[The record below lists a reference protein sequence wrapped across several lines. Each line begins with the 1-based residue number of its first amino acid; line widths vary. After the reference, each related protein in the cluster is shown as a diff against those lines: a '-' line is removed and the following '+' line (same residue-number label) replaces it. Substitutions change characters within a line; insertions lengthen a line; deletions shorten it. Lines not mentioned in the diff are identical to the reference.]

1 MPNIVIA
8 GAQWGDEGKGKVVDL
23 LSSRVQVVARYNG
36 GHNAGH
42 TVIVNGK
49 RFVLHLVPSGILHS
63 GILCVIGN
71 GVVVDPVALEKETA
85 ELEALGVEIGDNLL
99 LSDRAHLIL
108 PHHRGLEALSEE
120 ARGARKI
127 GTTLRGIGPAYED
140 KAGRRGVTLGDLLRP
155 ETLPDKLAEARRHY
169 EQVLRGASR
178 QPDVDW
184 ERVIADLVAFGER
197 HRLRITDVSLA
208 LHRQMAQGYSVLF
221 EGAQAALLDLD
232 HGTYPYVTCS
242 AAAAGGAATGT
253 GVPPTRIDGVL
264 GVAKAYCTRVGT
276 GPFPTELSGDLA
288 HAIRERG
295 GEYGATTGRPR
306 RCGFF
311 DAVAVRYAVRLNGF
325 DTLAIT
331 KLDVLDEVDEIRVC
345 NGYRFEGRTLDEMPA
360 DSRVLEACE
369 PVYETLPGW
378 KQPTAGRREW
388 RELPEA
394 ARRYVERLGELVG
407 AEIGV
412 VSTGPDR
419 EQTIVRAESAL
430 ARWFA

>member
-1 MPNIVIA
+1 
-8 GAQWGDEGKGKVVDL
+8 
-23 LSSRVQVVARYNG
+23 VARYNG

-42 TVIVNGK
+42 TVIVGGQ

-71 GVVVDPVALEKETA
+71 GVVVDPVALEKEIG
-85 ELEALGVEIGDNLL
+85 ELEALGVEVGDNLL

-155 ETLPDKLAEARRHY
+155 ATLADKLAEARRHY
-169 EQVLRGASR
+169 EQVL
-178 QPDVDW
+178 
-184 ERVIADLVAFGER
+184 LGER
-197 HRLRITDVSLA
+197 HRSRITDVSLV
-208 LHRQMAQGYSVLF
+208 LHRQMTQGYSVLF

-276 GPFPTELSGDLA
+276 GPFPTELQGDLA
-288 HAIRERG
+288 HALRERG

-331 KLDVLDEVDEIRVC
+331 KLDVLDELEEISVC
-345 NGYRFEGRTLDEMPA
+345 TGYRFEGALLDEMPA
-360 DSRVLEACE
+360 DTRVLEACE

-378 KQPTAGRREW
+378 RSKSVGAREW
-388 RELPEA
+388 RDLPEN
-394 ARRYVERLGELVG
+394 ARRYVERLSELAQV
-407 AEIGV
+407 EIGV

-419 EQTIVRAESAL
+419 DDTIVRAQSAL
-430 ARWFA
+430 ARWFE

>member
-1 MPNIVIA
+1 MEV
-8 GAQWGDEGKGKVVDL
+8 
-23 LSSRVQVVARYNG
+23 
-36 GHNAGH
+36 
-42 TVIVNGK
+42 
-49 RFVLHLVPSGILHS
+49 
-63 GILCVIGN
+63 
-71 GVVVDPVALEKETA
+71 
-85 ELEALGVEIGDNLL
+85 GDNLL

-155 ETLPDKLAEARRHY
+155 ATLADKLAEARRHY
-169 EQVLRGASR
+169 EQVLRGAGR
-178 QPDVDW
+178 APEVDW
-184 ERVIADLVAFGER
+184 EQVIAELAAFGER
-197 HRLRITDVSLA
+197 HRSRITDVSLV
-208 LHRQMAQGYSVLF
+208 LHRQMTQGYSVLF

-232 HGTYPYVTCS
+232 HGSYPYVTCS
-242 AAAAGGAATGT
+242 SAAAGGAATGT

-264 GVAKAYCTRVGT
+264 GVAKAYLHARRHR
-276 GPFPTELSGDLA
+276 PFPTELQGDLA
-288 HAIRERG
+288 HALRERG

-331 KLDVLDEVDEIRVC
+331 KLDVLDEFEEISVC
-345 NGYRFEGRTLDEMPA
+345 TGYRFEGALLDEMPA

-378 KQPTAGRREW
+378 RSPSVGAREW
-388 RELPEA
+388 RDLPEN
-394 ARRYVERLGELVG
+394 ARRYVERLGELARV
-407 AEIGV
+407 EIGV

-419 EQTIVRAESAL
+419 DETIVRAQSAL
-430 ARWFA
+430 ARWFE